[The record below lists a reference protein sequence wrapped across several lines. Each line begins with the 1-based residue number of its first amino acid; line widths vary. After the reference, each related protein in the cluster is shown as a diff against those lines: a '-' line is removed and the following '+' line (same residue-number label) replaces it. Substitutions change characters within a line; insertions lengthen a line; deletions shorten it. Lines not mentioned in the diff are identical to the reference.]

1 MELVHTILN
10 HVPEVAIFLSLA
22 IGYAIGAIKF
32 GSFQLGGVGGS
43 LLVAVVVSQIG
54 ISVDAGVKSIMFALF
69 IYAVGYESGPQF
81 FSSLSRKTLREIGM
95 ALFLAAS
102 GLVTVLICAK
112 IFGFDK
118 GLAAGV
124 AGGGLTQSAIIGT
137 AGDAISRL
145 GLPADEVKRLQ
156 SEVAIGYAVTYIFGS
171 LGAIIVC
178 ASLVPKLMGR
188 TLKDDAKKAE
198 LEMAGGRAVLSADQ
212 VDSLPALVGRVYRVT
227 TGAGK
232 RVVDVEKQLTDGVTI
247 ERLRRNGK
255 IIIATDDLVLEAG
268 DDVMLI
274 GRREAATDAW
284 RLLGDE
290 QRPSADLDIALRM
303 QEVVFARK
311 GGNGKTLGELK
322 AGVTRDVKHGVYIA
336 RITRMGQPVPVL
348 DDTVV
353 YHGDVVT
360 LYGADSDVQRAAK
373 EAGYPVAY
381 SVKTDYVYMG
391 IGIVVGLLIGYVVV
405 KVGGIP
411 LTLGSGGGALLA
423 GLVFGWLRGKHPTFG
438 AMPLAA
444 SSLLKELG
452 LATFVTCVGLSA
464 GAQAWQTLQ
473 QSGISIFVAGVIVTI
488 VPLLLTYLFGRY
500 VLRYDNVAILAG
512 ALSGSRSANPA
523 FGEILDK
530 AESNVP
536 TVPFAITYAIANVLL
551 TLLGPLVVSLT

>member
-1 MELVHTILN
+1 MELVHSILK

-22 IGYAIGAIKF
+22 LGYAIGAIRF

-95 ALFLAAS
+95 AVFLAAS

-145 GLPADEVKRLQ
+145 GLSADEVKRLQ

-198 LEMAGGRAVLSADQ
+198 LEMAGGQTALSADQ
-212 VDSLPALVGRVYRVT
+212 VDSLPPLVGRVYRVT

-232 RVVDVEKQLTDGVTI
+232 RVVDVEKQLTDGVTV

-290 QRPSADLDIALRM
+290 QRPSSDLDIPLRM

-322 AGVTRDVKHGVYIA
+322 AGVARDVKHGVYIA
-336 RITRMGQPVPVL
+336 KIARMGQPVPVL
-348 DDTVV
+348 DDTIV

-391 IGIVVGLLIGYVVV
+391 IGIVFGLLIGYIVV

-411 LTLGSGGGALLA
+411 LTLGSGGGALLS
-423 GLVFGWLRGKHPTFG
+423 GLIFGWLRGKHPTFG

-452 LATFVTCVGLSA
+452 LAAFVTCVGLSA

-473 QSGISIFVAGVIVTI
+473 QSGVSIFVAGVIVTI

-523 FGEILDK
+523 FGEVLDK

>member
-1 MELVHTILN
+1 MELVHNILN

-22 IGYAIGAIKF
+22 LGYAIGAIKF

-81 FSSLSRKTLREIGM
+81 FSSLSRKTLREIAM
-95 ALFLAAS
+95 AVFLAAS
-102 GLVTVLICAK
+102 ALVTVLVCAK
-112 IFGFDK
+112 IFGFDQ

-137 AGDAISRL
+137 AGDAIARL

-178 ASLVPKLMGR
+178 ASLVPKFMGR
-188 TLKDDAKKAE
+188 SLKDDAKRAE
-198 LEMAGGRAVLSADQ
+198 LAMAGGRAVLAADQ

-227 TGAGK
+227 TGAGQ
-232 RVVDVEKQLTDGVTI
+232 RVVDIEKQLTDGVTI
-247 ERLRRNGK
+247 ERLRRKGK

-290 QRPSADLDIALRM
+290 QRPSSDLDIALRM
-303 QEVVFARK
+303 QDVVFARK

-322 AGVTRDVKHGVYIA
+322 AGVEREVKHGVYIA
-336 RITRMGQPVPVL
+336 KITRMGQPVPVL

-391 IGIVVGLLIGYVVV
+391 IGIVVGLLVGYLVV

-473 QSGISIFVAGVIVTI
+473 QSGVSIFVAGVIVTI
-488 VPLLLTYLFGRY
+488 VPLLLTYAFGRY

-523 FGEILDK
+523 FGEVLDK

-551 TLLGPLVVSLT
+551 TLLGPLVVLLT

>member
-1 MELVHTILN
+1 MELVHSILK

-22 IGYAIGAIKF
+22 LGYAIGAIRF

-95 ALFLAAS
+95 AVFLAAS

-145 GLPADEVKRLQ
+145 GLSADEVKRLQ

-178 ASLVPKLMGR
+178 ASLVPRLMGR

-198 LEMAGGRAVLSADQ
+198 LEMAGGQAALSADQ
-212 VDSLPALVGRVYRVT
+212 VDSLPPLVGRVYRVT

-232 RVVDVEKQLTDGVTI
+232 RVVDVEKQLTDGVTV

-290 QRPSADLDIALRM
+290 QRPSSDLDIPLRM

-322 AGVTRDVKHGVYIA
+322 MGVARDVKHGVYIA
-336 RITRMGQPVPVL
+336 KIARMGQPVPVL
-348 DDTVV
+348 DDTIV

-391 IGIVVGLLIGYVVV
+391 IGIVFGLLIGYIVV
-405 KVGGIP
+405 KVGGVP
-411 LTLGSGGGALLA
+411 LTLGSGGGALLS
-423 GLVFGWLRGKHPTFG
+423 GLIFGWLRGKHPTFG

-473 QSGISIFVAGVIVTI
+473 QSGVSIFVAGVIVTI

-523 FGEILDK
+523 FGEVLDK

>member
-1 MELVHTILN
+1 MELVHSILN

-22 IGYAIGAIKF
+22 LGYAIGAIKF

-198 LEMAGGRAVLSADQ
+198 LAMAGGQTVLSADQ

-232 RVVDVEKQLTDGVTI
+232 RVVEVERQLTDGVTI

-274 GRREAATDAW
+274 GRREAATEAW

-290 QRPSADLDIALRM
+290 QPPSRDLDIPLRM

-322 AGVTRDVKHGVYIA
+322 AGVERDVKHGVYIA
-336 RITRMGQPVPVL
+336 KIVRMGQPVPVL
-348 DDTVV
+348 DDTIV

-391 IGIVVGLLIGYVVV
+391 IGIVVGLLIGYIVV

-473 QSGISIFVAGVIVTI
+473 QSGISIFLAGVIVTI
-488 VPLLLTYLFGRY
+488 VPLLLTYAFGRY
-500 VLRYDNVAILAG
+500 VLRYDNVAILAR

-523 FGEILDK
+523 IG
-530 AESNVP
+530 
-536 TVPFAITYAIANVLL
+536 
-551 TLLGPLVVSLT
+551 

>member
-22 IGYAIGAIKF
+22 IGYAIGSIKF

-232 RVVDVEKQLTDGVTI
+232 RVVDIEKQLTDGVTI

-274 GRREAATDAW
+274 GRREAATEAW

-322 AGVTRDVKHGVYIA
+322 AGVERDVKHGVYIA
-336 RITRMGQPVPVL
+336 KITRMGQPLPIL

-391 IGIVVGLLIGYVVV
+391 IGIVVGLLIGYIVV

-473 QSGISIFVAGVIVTI
+473 QSGVSIFVAGVIVTI

>member
-1 MELVHTILN
+1 MELVHSILN

-22 IGYAIGAIKF
+22 LGYAIGAVKF

-54 ISVDAGVKSIMFALF
+54 ISVDSGVKSIMFALF

-95 ALFLAAS
+95 AVFLAAS

-188 TLKDDAKKAE
+188 TFKDDAKKVE
-198 LEMAGGRAVLSADQ
+198 LAMTGGQTVLSADQ
-212 VDSLPALVGRVYRVT
+212 VDSLPPLVGRVYRVT

-232 RVVDVEKQLTDGVTI
+232 RVIEVEKHLTDGVTI

-274 GRREAATDAW
+274 GRREAATEAW

-290 QRPSADLDIALRM
+290 QPPSRDLDIPLRM

-311 GGNGKTLGELK
+311 GGNGKKLGELK
-322 AGVTRDVKHGVYIA
+322 AGVERDVKHGVYIA

-391 IGIVVGLLIGYVVV
+391 IGIVFGLLIGYIVV

-423 GLVFGWLRGKHPTFG
+423 GLIFGWLRGKHPTFG

-473 QSGISIFVAGVIVTI
+473 QSGVSIFVAGVIVTI

-523 FGEILDK
+523 FGEVLDK

>member
-22 IGYAIGAIKF
+22 LGYAIGAIKF

-95 ALFLAAS
+95 AVFLAAS

-137 AGDAISRL
+137 AGDAIARL

-188 TLKDDAKKAE
+188 TLKEDAKKAE
-198 LEMAGGRAVLSADQ
+198 LAMAGGHAVLSADQ

-232 RVVDVEKQLTDGVTI
+232 RVIEIEKQLTDGVTI

-255 IIIATDDLVLEAG
+255 IIIATDDLVLETG

-274 GRREAATDAW
+274 GRRETATEAW

-290 QRPSADLDIALRM
+290 QRPSADLDIPLRM

-322 AGVTRDVKHGVYIA
+322 AGVERDVKHGVYIA
-336 RITRMGQPVPVL
+336 KIMRMGQPVPIL

-391 IGIVVGLLIGYVVV
+391 IGIVFGLLIGYIVV

-473 QSGISIFVAGVIVTI
+473 QSGLSIFVAGVIVTI

>member
-1 MELVHTILN
+1 MELVHSILN

-22 IGYAIGAIKF
+22 LGYAIGAIKF

-81 FSSLSRKTLREIGM
+81 FSSLSRKTLREIAM
-95 ALFLAAS
+95 AVFLAAS

-112 IFGFDK
+112 LFGFDK

-145 GLPADEVKRLQ
+145 GLPVDEVKRLQ

-178 ASLVPKLMGR
+178 ASLVPRLMGR
-188 TLKDDAKKAE
+188 TLKEDAKKAE
-198 LEMAGGRAVLSADQ
+198 LAMAGGRAVLSADQ

-232 RVVDVEKQLTDGVTI
+232 RVIDVEKQLTDGVTI
-247 ERLRRNGK
+247 ERLRRKGK

-290 QRPSADLDIALRM
+290 QRPSQDLDIALRM

-322 AGVTRDVKHGVYIA
+322 AGVERDVKHGVYIA
-336 RITRMGQPVPVL
+336 KIMRMGQPVPVL

-391 IGIVVGLLIGYVVV
+391 IGIVVGLLIGYIVV

-473 QSGISIFVAGVIVTI
+473 QSGVSIFIAGVIVTI

-530 AESNVP
+530 AESNIP

-551 TLLGPLVVSLT
+551 TLLGPLVVSLA

>member
-1 MELVHTILN
+1 VELVHTILN

-95 ALFLAAS
+95 AVFLAAS

-188 TLKDDAKKAE
+188 TLKEDSKKAE

-232 RVVDVEKQLTDGVTI
+232 RVIEIEKQLTDGVTI

-322 AGVTRDVKHGVYIA
+322 AGVERDVKHGVYIA
-336 RITRMGQPVPVL
+336 KIMRMGQPLPIL
-348 DDTVV
+348 DDTII

-391 IGIVVGLLIGYVVV
+391 IGIVVGLLIGYIVV

-473 QSGISIFVAGVIVTI
+473 QSGISIFLAGVIVTI

>member
-22 IGYAIGAIKF
+22 LGYAIGAIKF

-95 ALFLAAS
+95 AVFLAAS

-188 TLKDDAKKAE
+188 TLKEDSKKAE
-198 LEMAGGRAVLSADQ
+198 LEMAGGRAVLAADQ

-232 RVVDVEKQLTDGVTI
+232 RVIEIEKQLTDGVTI
-247 ERLRRNGK
+247 ERLRRKGK

-274 GRREAATDAW
+274 GRREAATEAW

-322 AGVTRDVKHGVYIA
+322 AGVERDVKHGVYIA
-336 RITRMGQPVPVL
+336 KIMRMGQPVPIL
-348 DDTVV
+348 DDTII

-391 IGIVVGLLIGYVVV
+391 IGIVVGLLIGYIVV

-473 QSGISIFVAGVIVTI
+473 QSGISIFLAGVIVTI

>member
-22 IGYAIGAIKF
+22 LGYAIGAIKF

-95 ALFLAAS
+95 AVFLAAS

-188 TLKDDAKKAE
+188 TLKEDSKKAE

-232 RVVDVEKQLTDGVTI
+232 RVIEIEKQLTDGVTI
-247 ERLRRNGK
+247 ERLRRKGK

-290 QRPSADLDIALRM
+290 QKPSPDLDIALRM

-322 AGVTRDVKHGVYIA
+322 AGVERDVKHGVYIA
-336 RITRMGQPVPVL
+336 KIMRMGQPVPIL
-348 DDTVV
+348 DDTIV

-391 IGIVVGLLIGYVVV
+391 IGIVVGLLIGYIVV

>member
-1 MELVHTILN
+1 MELVHSILN

-22 IGYAIGAIKF
+22 LGYAIGAIKF

-81 FSSLSRKTLREIGM
+81 FSSLSRKTLREIAM
-95 ALFLAAS
+95 AVFLAAS

-112 IFGFDK
+112 LFGFDK

-145 GLPADEVKRLQ
+145 GLPVDEVKRLQ

-178 ASLVPKLMGR
+178 ASLVPRLMGR
-188 TLKDDAKKAE
+188 TLKEDAKKAE
-198 LEMAGGRAVLSADQ
+198 LAMAGGRAVLSADQ

-232 RVVDVEKQLTDGVTI
+232 RVIDVEKQLTDGVTI
-247 ERLRRNGK
+247 ERLRRKGK

-290 QRPSADLDIALRM
+290 QRPSQDLDIALRM
-303 QEVVFARK
+303 QDVVFARK

-322 AGVTRDVKHGVYIA
+322 AGVERDVKHGVYIA
-336 RITRMGQPVPVL
+336 KIMRMGQPVPVL

-391 IGIVVGLLIGYVVV
+391 IGIVVGLLIGYIVV

-473 QSGISIFVAGVIVTI
+473 QSGVSIFIAGVIVTI

-530 AESNVP
+530 AESNIP

-551 TLLGPLVVSLT
+551 TLLGPLVVSLA